1 MTNLSDLTQSQL
13 MQIGLEALA
22 KCLGPAG
29 MLRFMQQYNQGSGDY
44 TRDRDKILGNPTLS
58 EIVAEI
64 KARRQQAQVEGSDT
78 SLKYTPM
85 PTLDVS
91 QLTQEQIRQMGLK
104 ALTEA
109 LGHVGMLRFMEQ
121 YDKSKDTHRLD
132 RQDIISDMTE
142 EEHILK

>member
-1 MTNLSDLTQSQL
+1 MTNLSNLTQSQI
-13 MQIGLEALA
+13 MQIGIEALA

-78 SLKYTPM
+78 SLQYTPM

-91 QLTQEQIRQMGLK
+91 QLTQEQIRKMGLQ

-109 LGHVGMLRFMEQ
+109 LGHAGMLRFMEQ
-121 YDKSKDTHRLD
+121 YDKSQDAHRLD
-132 RQDIISDMTE
+132 R
-142 EEHILK
+142 

>member
-1 MTNLSDLTQSQL
+1 MTDVSELSFEQVMTKGIHALSQ
-13 MQIGLEALA
+13 A
-22 KCLGPAG
+22 LGPAG

-64 KARRQQAQVEGSDT
+64 KARRQQTQVEGLNT
-78 SLKYTPM
+78 SLQYTPM

-91 QLTQEQIRQMGLK
+91 QLTQEQIRKMGLQ

-109 LGHVGMLRFMEQ
+109 LGHVGML
-121 YDKSKDTHRLD
+121 
-132 RQDIISDMTE
+132 
-142 EEHILK
+142 

>member
-1 MTNLSDLTQSQL
+1 MTNLSNLTQSQL
-13 MQIGLEALA
+13 MQVGIEALA

-64 KARRQQAQVEGSDT
+64 KARRQQAQVEGSDA
-78 SLKYTPM
+78 SLKYTTM
-85 PTLDVS
+85 SKIDVS

-121 YDKSKDTHRLD
+121 YDKSKDTHGLD
-132 RQDIISDMTE
+132 R
-142 EEHILK
+142 